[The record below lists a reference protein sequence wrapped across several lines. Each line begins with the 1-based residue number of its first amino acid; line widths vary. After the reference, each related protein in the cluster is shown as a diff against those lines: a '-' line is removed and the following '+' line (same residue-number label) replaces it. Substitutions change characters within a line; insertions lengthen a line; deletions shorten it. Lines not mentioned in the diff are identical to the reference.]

1 MALQT
6 LNTIQSGVQSSY
18 SDKYI
23 KQALSNLGQRT
34 GTRGDSIINQ
44 DFKITDIKNYNVN
57 LNDVD
62 YICIAYNPLSG
73 DMECIYNDNVLQA
86 DHSNMFASL
95 DITDIVEVNNVPIVE
110 YIGDWNDL
118 NNVRIYKNHTNN
130 SYFVSGV
137 CLNNGVA
144 TEIIALE
151 FDENTNTLLNGLS
164 LVVDNNFVSFIIGQ
178 TIDGNIQIKDNVKFQ
193 IQNSNNLTFNTL
205 YTDVAKFVSVNDIV
219 DYITDVFKSGKK
231 YKPAKEFAPCDSERK
246 GNCFFVAEEG
256 KQAAI
261 IDTKSGAWVGGGE
274 IPDSADMHWAIY
286 KKREDVKFI
295 RHTKNDFVVAMSRKG
310 KTMKP
315 LLDDF
320 AQLCGPVVKCA
331 TFNPSS
337 TLKTS
342 KKVAKALG
350 NKNAVLVK
358 DNGAVCVAGNQ
369 YDAEAVELV
378 MEKAAKTAVGAELYA
393 DVKPLSALDSNLMRI
408 IYKLKYSKKAG
419 K

>member
-1 MALQT
+1 MDILEAKELVIKAGHELLAAGLIVRTWGNISCRVNDKQFVITPSGMAYDVLTPDDIVLVNIADLSYEGDVKPSSEKGIHASCYELRPNINFVIHTHQKNASVVST
-6 LNTIQSGVQSSY
+6 LGLDINNINGEDAEILGTDVPCASYGLPGQPKLRQGVIGALERSTSKAAIMKHHGAVCLGESYEDAFNVANALERVCEKFIAARCAEVSGKAIDTFSGV
-18 SDKYI
+18 
-23 KQALSNLGQRT
+23 
-34 GTRGDSIINQ
+34 
-44 DFKITDIKNYNVN
+44 
-57 LNDVD
+57 VD
-62 YICIAYNPLSG
+62 Y
-73 DMECIYNDNVLQA
+73 V
-86 DHSNMFASL
+86 
-95 DITDIVEVNNVPIVE
+95 
-110 YIGDWNDL
+110 
-118 NNVRIYKNHTNN
+118 
-130 SYFVSGV
+130 
-137 CLNNGVA
+137 
-144 TEIIALE
+144 
-151 FDENTNTLLNGLS
+151 
-164 LVVDNNFVSFIIGQ
+164 
-178 TIDGNIQIKDNVKFQ
+178 
-193 IQNSNNLTFNTL
+193 
-205 YTDVAKFVSVNDIV
+205 
-219 DYITDVFKSGKK
+219 TDVFKSGNK

-246 GNCFFVAEEG
+246 GNCFFVGEEG

-331 TFNPSS
+331 TFNPSN

-342 KKVAKALG
+342 KKVARALG